1 MVERR
6 DILKL
11 ALGGIGLGLFLGDF
25 ENLGGAALAAQPEAV
40 PVFGFSE
47 PEPFNE
53 GMVHDMA
60 KALAKDPY
68 RPQNAELPEALRN
81 LNYEQYASIRNKSG
95 TAIWANENLGFSL
108 EPLNRGFIF
117 SMPMQINLVAQG
129 ETRRLI
135 YNPAAYDFGR
145 LQVPGDIG
153 DIGFSGFRVLVT
165 QDKNQSAEV
174 ATFQGASFFRAVA
187 RGQNP
192 GTMARALS
200 IKTADPRG
208 EEFPAIRKVWIERPS
223 LADNALTILALIDSE
238 SVTGA
243 YRFTLHPG
251 DAMIIDTECTLF
263 ARVNVDN
270 FGLAAMSATHL
281 FDGLDLRKFD
291 DFRPEVAEISG
302 LSMLTGAGEWLW
314 RPVSNRETLQISTFL
329 DDNPKGFGFLQRD
342 RDFAHYLDDVQHWE
356 ARPSLW
362 IEPIGEWAEGVVE
375 LVEIPSDSE
384 VNDNIIAFW
393 KPHLP
398 LLPGSE
404 TPFAYRQFWWW
415 NPPEHPDLA
424 IVTLS
429 RQGHGS
435 SGKKRRFLVEFS
447 GDVLAHPDPGTGGEQ
462 ADTKEFKPNI
472 TASRGTISAMRTALA
487 GDQKSCRTVFELDP
501 GNETSCEMRLVLER
515 NGRPISE
522 TWLYRWTP

>member
-6 DILKL
+6 DVLKL
-11 ALGGIGLGLFLGDF
+11 ALGGMGLGLFFGDLA
-25 ENLGGAALAAQPEAV
+25 NPGGAPLAAQPEAA
-40 PVFGFSE
+40 PLFSLSD
-47 PEPFNE
+47 PEPFNQ

-60 KALAKDPY
+60 KALAREPY
-68 RPQNAELPEALRN
+68 RPQNADLPEALRN
-81 LNYEQYASIRNKSG
+81 LNYEQYAGIHNKRG
-95 TAIWANENLGFSL
+95 TAIWINENLGFSL

-135 YNPAAYDFGR
+135 YNPASYDFGHI
-145 LQVPGDIG
+145 QMPGNIG
-153 DIGFSGFRVLVT
+153 DIGFSGFRVLVA
-165 QDKNQSAEV
+165 QDKGQPAEA

-223 LADNALTILALIDSE
+223 LAENALTILALIDSE
-238 SVTGA
+238 SVTGS

-251 DAMIIDTECTLF
+251 DAMIVDTECTLF

-281 FDGLDLRKFD
+281 YDGLDQRRFD
-291 DFRPEVAEISG
+291 DYRPEVAEISG
-302 LSMLTGAGEWLW
+302 LSMLTGADEWLW
-314 RPVSNRETLQISTFL
+314 RPVSNRETLQISTFV

-342 RDFAHYLDDVQHWE
+342 RDFSHYLDDVQHWE

-398 LLPGSE
+398 LPPGSE

-424 IVTLS
+424 IVILS

-435 SGKKRRFLVEFS
+435 SGRRRRFLVEFS
-447 GDVLAHPDPGTGGEQ
+447 GDVFVQPNPAAGGDQ
-462 ADTKEFKPNI
+462 TVKKEFSANI
-472 TASRGTISAMRTALA
+472 NTSRGTISVVGIIITEN
-487 GDQKSCRTVFELDP
+487 QKSCRVVFELDP

-515 NGRPISE
+515 DGHPISE
-522 TWLYRWTP
+522 TWLYRWTS